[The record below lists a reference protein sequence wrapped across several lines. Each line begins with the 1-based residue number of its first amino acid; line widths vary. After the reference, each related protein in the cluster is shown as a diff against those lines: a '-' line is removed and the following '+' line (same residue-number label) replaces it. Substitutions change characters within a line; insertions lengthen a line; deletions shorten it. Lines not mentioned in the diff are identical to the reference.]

1 MHNLRFLII
10 ATTMHVEHRFA
21 EISALGNTTLGK
33 HIIIAAEL
41 TSYRSSFNVEKALLS
56 VGDNIAVRIETEL
69 PF

>member
-1 MHNLRFLII
+1 
-10 ATTMHVEHRFA
+10 MHVEHRFA
-21 EISALGNTTLGK
+21 KISVFVSVFGDTTLGK